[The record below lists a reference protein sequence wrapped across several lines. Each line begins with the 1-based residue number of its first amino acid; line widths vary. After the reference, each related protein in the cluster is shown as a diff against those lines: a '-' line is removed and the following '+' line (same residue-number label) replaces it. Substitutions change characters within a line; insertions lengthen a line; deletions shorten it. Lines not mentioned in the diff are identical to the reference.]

1 MSETTP
7 LVVRQAGPVDTAE
20 THSGAV
26 EEPSGA
32 AARRTVTACMI
43 VLNEE
48 ARLPAALASVS
59 WCDEIVVVDSGSSD
73 RTIEIAQAAGAKIV
87 EHGWAGFGAQR
98 NVALDH
104 AHGDW
109 VLEVD
114 ADERVSP
121 ELRDDILRF
130 LTSPPDDVLMGVIP
144 LRNRLLGRRLGP
156 SAKYPHY
163 RARLFR
169 RGAYRHDEARLV
181 HEGLWPNERT
191 WAMRGDLHH
200 EFASTWREA
209 FGDAWSYARLAS
221 AHVDPLGSPR
231 AYLNAIV
238 VRPVAK
244 IAFRMVVDGGWR
256 DGWQGLVCVGLES
269 GADAMVFLRRA
280 TGRVPPRLYERAEH
294 GFGRHIWRAGPVRV
308 VVVDGGDRAL
318 PFLRAAKDAGADAVL
333 LTDRDVDGGSWLH
346 VERVPRL
353 GPIHI
358 ARGLEAISQMRPV
371 DQLVVGRARVALALV
386 SANGRGALPPTRLG
400 EADPAQ
406 LVASL
411 ERATR

>member
-1 MSETTP
+1 MTETTP
-7 LVVRQAGPVDTAE
+7 LAVRPTVPVDAAE
-20 THSGAV
+20 PQSGALGV
-26 EEPSGA
+26 QSGA
-32 AARRTVTACMI
+32 AARPTVTACMI

-48 ARLPAALASVS
+48 VRLPAALASVS

-73 RTIEIAQAAGAKIV
+73 RTIEIAQAAGARVV
-87 EHGWAGFGAQR
+87 EHTWAGFGAQR
-98 NVALDH
+98 NIALDH

-114 ADERVSP
+114 ADERVSA

-130 LTSPPDDVLMGVIP
+130 LASPPDDVLVCVIP
-144 LRNRLLGRRLGP
+144 LRDRLLGRWLGP

-169 RGAYRHDEARLV
+169 RGTYRHDEARLV

-200 EFASTWREA
+200 EFASTWGEA
-209 FGDAWSYARLAS
+209 FHDAWAYARLES
-221 AHVDPLGSPR
+221 GHVDPLGSR
-231 AYLNAIV
+231 GAYLNAIV
-238 VRPVAK
+238 VRPLAK
-244 IAFRMVVDGGWR
+244 IAFKLVVDGGWR
-256 DGWQGLVCVGLES
+256 DGWQGLVRVGLES
-269 GADAMVFLRRA
+269 GIDAMVFLRRA
-280 TGRVPPRLYERAEH
+280 TGRVPPRSHEFAGYR
-294 GFGRHIWRAGPVRV
+294 FGRHVWRAGPVRV
-308 VVVDGGDRAL
+308 VVVDGGYRAL
-318 PFLRAAKDAGADAVL
+318 PFLRAAKDAGADVVL
-333 LTDRDVDGGSWLH
+333 LTDQDVEGGTWLH

-353 GPIHI
+353 GPIHV

-386 SANGRGALPPTRLG
+386 NANGRGAVPPTRLDG
-400 EADPAQ
+400 TDPAQ
-406 LVASL
+406 LVAAL